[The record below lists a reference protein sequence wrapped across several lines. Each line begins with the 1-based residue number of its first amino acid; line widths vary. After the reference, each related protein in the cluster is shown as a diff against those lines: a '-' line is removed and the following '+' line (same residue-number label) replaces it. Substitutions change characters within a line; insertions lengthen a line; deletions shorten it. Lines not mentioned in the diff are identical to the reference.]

1 MALFAITDI
10 INWANIS
17 QYLGEAYLA
26 QNNLFR
32 GRDLDPNYPVLIG
45 MESDILEYMYN
56 FNPNEENIDQVA
68 NYVYSITKYIGQAK
82 VIAGQG
88 GSGGIVIPGTSTSAT
103 IQAINL
109 EFEMGVTSSPVTVNG
124 VSVTLPSAGGNQI
137 VLPLTN
143 IMSGSLL
150 VFKDSV
156 FIPSEASTLSQY
168 CQISYSSTQA
178 IITLQPLG
186 STFENSQ
193 FWSIQGLQYVAS

>member
-45 MESDILEYMYN
+45 MENDILDYMYN

-68 NYVYSITKYIGQAK
+68 NYVYSITKYIAQAK

-88 GSGGIVIPGTSTSAT
+88 GSGGIVIPGTSTAAT
-103 IQAINL
+103 IVAINGL
-109 EFEMGVTSSPVTVNG
+109 EFEMGVTASPKVVNG
-124 VSVTLPSAGGNQI
+124 VNVTLPAAGSNLI
-137 VLPLTN
+137 TIPLEN
-143 IMSGSLL
+143 IMAGSLE
-150 VFKDSV
+150 VVKDGV
-156 FIPSEASTLSQY
+156 TIPTEASTLSIY
-168 CQISYSSTQA
+168 CTISLSSTQA
-178 IITLQPLG
+178 TITLQG
-186 STFENSQ
+186 DTFENNQ
-193 FWSIQGLQYVAS
+193 FWQIFGLQYVPS